1 MAYIIHGFGLEV
13 SGLIG
18 AKAILGRDLT
28 LRESKLK
35 GLYECGYRRVFGH
48 DCKREKQANGAEAGV
63 SAKAQMRPWKEGRT
77 AVLGKTF
84 TL

>member
-1 MAYIIHGFGLEV
+1 MACILHGFRLEV

-18 AKAILGRDLT
+18 AKAILGHDLT

-35 GLYECGYRRVFGH
+35 GLYECGYMCVFGH
-48 DCKREKQANGAEAGV
+48 DCKRENQANGAEAGV
-63 SAKAQMRPWKEGRT
+63 SAKAQIRPLKEVRT